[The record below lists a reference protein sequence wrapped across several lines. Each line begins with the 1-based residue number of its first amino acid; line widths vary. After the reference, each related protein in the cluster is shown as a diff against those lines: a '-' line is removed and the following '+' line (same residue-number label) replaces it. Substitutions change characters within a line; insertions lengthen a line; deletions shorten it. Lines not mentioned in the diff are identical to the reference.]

1 MRSKNRPPNGYTSI
15 TVPDEV
21 FEHLTEVM
29 SEYECESIVD
39 AVAVASA
46 VALERDEAALARLL
60 AQRLAE

>member
-1 MRSKNRPPNGYTSI
+1 MPPDGYTSI

-21 FEHLTEVM
+21 FEQLTEVM

-46 VALERDEAALARLL
+46 IALERDEAALVDPPVSSYPVT
-60 AQRLAE
+60 